1 MSAEIATNETLR
13 KELAPPGGWV
23 PAVRLVVPE
32 IDVHD
37 AMTVDP
43 ALIAIAF
50 DYGWLRAAD
59 TLLGLGP
66 DEAPAPPL
74 PPSLPP
80 GSTRPDAPPTVRGGS
95 GGGQAGRITSAT
107 APTRSASAIS
117 VATLTAFTTAVAD
130 DDPWL
135 MMQTPLRPRSIAP
148 PVLSGS
154 SWP

>member
-13 KELAPPGGWV
+13 KELAPPGGWG

-66 DEAPAPPL
+66 DEALSSTELTRTRIELRKLAGSLPSLYDNNAPDPDAPRLARVDDQPTLTARLREQTEARRGTGAPL
-74 PPSLPP
+74 PPSLL
-80 GSTRPDAPPTVRGGS
+80 TWLDAT
-95 GGGQAGRITSAT
+95 
-107 APTRSASAIS
+107 
-117 VATLTAFTTAVAD
+117 
-130 DDPWL
+130 
-135 MMQTPLRPRSIAP
+135 
-148 PVLSGS
+148 
-154 SWP
+154 